1 MQVVK
6 CGMKALRRNMCIQQQ
21 TDQPLPVGLKFAC
34 KTGAC
39 LFGSQFDCELSL
51 FAIRSVFMDN
61 ALRGGLVHS
70 AYGVD
75 VSSVDC
81 GLVIG
86 SKRLVEA
93 LYRRLD
99 LGRDH
104 TITKVLF
111 RGDAHT
117 LQSGLMVC
125 QNIHPPVFY
134 SNIGDYTTQ
143 NRGLQAYLLLRTG
156 LFSQIFFRAGAH
168 TILRIPTQFKEVSP
182 CLFPFAQTLPWRH
195 MRSGSRTRKARE
207 LHPSLSGVTEES
219 EEHEGVAVTRI
230 ALTTDDAAAR
240 LEKRKGRYVTLD
252 APELSARPLDL
263 FERVSR
269 ALSNE
274 LSRLMEG
281 LGTCE
286 NVLVVGLGNRAITPD
301 SLGPRVV
308 ESIYVTRHIKQYMPD
323 ALPGP
328 VRAVSAVAPGV
339 LGVTGV
345 ETMEIVRGVVEH
357 CKPDLVIA
365 VDALASRRAA
375 RWTAKRSACR

>member
-1 MQVVK
+1 MPFSI
-6 CGMKALRRNMCIQQQ
+6 R
-21 TDQPLPVGLKFAC
+21 TDLAM
-34 KTGAC
+34 
-39 LFGSQFDCELSL
+39 E
-51 FAIRSVFMDN
+51 
-61 ALRGGLVHS
+61 
-70 AYGVD
+70 
-75 VSSVDC
+75 
-81 GLVIG
+81 
-86 SKRLVEA
+86 
-93 LYRRLD
+93 
-99 LGRDH
+99 
-104 TITKVLF
+104 
-111 RGDAHT
+111 
-117 LQSGLMVC
+117 
-125 QNIHPPVFY
+125 
-134 SNIGDYTTQ
+134 
-143 NRGLQAYLLLRTG
+143 
-156 LFSQIFFRAGAH
+156 
-168 TILRIPTQFKEVSP
+168 
-182 CLFPFAQTLPWRH
+182 
-195 MRSGSRTRKARE
+195 ARE

-286 NVLVVGLGNRAITPD
+286 NVLVVGLGNRSITPD

-375 RWTAKRSACR
+375 RISTTVQLTDAGISPGAGVGNNRTGLDRETLGVPVIAIGVPLVVFATTISQDTISLIADETGLHNDEERLKELAAKVIAEHIGELIVTPKEIDSIVADMTRIVADGINMALFGADYGEVRMLIA

>member
-1 MQVVK
+1 MPFSI
-6 CGMKALRRNMCIQQQ
+6 R
-21 TDQPLPVGLKFAC
+21 TDLAM
-34 KTGAC
+34 
-39 LFGSQFDCELSL
+39 E
-51 FAIRSVFMDN
+51 
-61 ALRGGLVHS
+61 
-70 AYGVD
+70 
-75 VSSVDC
+75 
-81 GLVIG
+81 
-86 SKRLVEA
+86 
-93 LYRRLD
+93 
-99 LGRDH
+99 
-104 TITKVLF
+104 
-111 RGDAHT
+111 
-117 LQSGLMVC
+117 
-125 QNIHPPVFY
+125 
-134 SNIGDYTTQ
+134 
-143 NRGLQAYLLLRTG
+143 
-156 LFSQIFFRAGAH
+156 
-168 TILRIPTQFKEVSP
+168 
-182 CLFPFAQTLPWRH
+182 
-195 MRSGSRTRKARE
+195 ARE

-375 RWTAKRSACR
+375 RSSTTEQLTDAGSSPGAGVGNNRTGLDRETLGVPVIAIGVPLVVFATTISQDTISLIADETGLHNDEERLKELAAKVIAEHIGELIVTPKEIDSIVADMTRIVADGINMALFGADYGEVRMLIA

>member
-1 MQVVK
+1 MPFSI
-6 CGMKALRRNMCIQQQ
+6 R
-21 TDQPLPVGLKFAC
+21 TDLAM
-34 KTGAC
+34 
-39 LFGSQFDCELSL
+39 E
-51 FAIRSVFMDN
+51 
-61 ALRGGLVHS
+61 
-70 AYGVD
+70 
-75 VSSVDC
+75 
-81 GLVIG
+81 
-86 SKRLVEA
+86 
-93 LYRRLD
+93 
-99 LGRDH
+99 
-104 TITKVLF
+104 
-111 RGDAHT
+111 
-117 LQSGLMVC
+117 
-125 QNIHPPVFY
+125 
-134 SNIGDYTTQ
+134 
-143 NRGLQAYLLLRTG
+143 
-156 LFSQIFFRAGAH
+156 
-168 TILRIPTQFKEVSP
+168 
-182 CLFPFAQTLPWRH
+182 
-195 MRSGSRTRKARE
+195 ARE

-375 RWTAKRSACR
+375 RISTTVQLTDAGISPGAGVGNNRTGLDRETLGGPVIAIGVPLVVFATTISQDTISLIADETGLHNDEERLKELAAKVIAEHIGELIVTPKEIDSIVADMTRIVAGGINMALFGADYGEVRMLIA

>member
-1 MQVVK
+1 MPFSI
-6 CGMKALRRNMCIQQQ
+6 R
-21 TDQPLPVGLKFAC
+21 TDLAM
-34 KTGAC
+34 
-39 LFGSQFDCELSL
+39 E
-51 FAIRSVFMDN
+51 
-61 ALRGGLVHS
+61 
-70 AYGVD
+70 
-75 VSSVDC
+75 
-81 GLVIG
+81 
-86 SKRLVEA
+86 
-93 LYRRLD
+93 
-99 LGRDH
+99 
-104 TITKVLF
+104 
-111 RGDAHT
+111 
-117 LQSGLMVC
+117 
-125 QNIHPPVFY
+125 
-134 SNIGDYTTQ
+134 
-143 NRGLQAYLLLRTG
+143 
-156 LFSQIFFRAGAH
+156 
-168 TILRIPTQFKEVSP
+168 
-182 CLFPFAQTLPWRH
+182 
-195 MRSGSRTRKARE
+195 ARE

-219 EEHEGVAVTRI
+219 EAHEGVAVTRI

-375 RWTAKRSACR
+375 RISTTVQLTDAGISPGAGVGNNRTGLDRETLGVPVIAIGVPLVVFATTISQDTISLIADETGLHNDEERLKELAAKVIAEHIGELIVTPKEIDSIVADMTRIVADGINMALFGADYGEVRMLIA

>member
-1 MQVVK
+1 MPFSI
-6 CGMKALRRNMCIQQQ
+6 R
-21 TDQPLPVGLKFAC
+21 TDLAM
-34 KTGAC
+34 
-39 LFGSQFDCELSL
+39 E
-51 FAIRSVFMDN
+51 
-61 ALRGGLVHS
+61 
-70 AYGVD
+70 
-75 VSSVDC
+75 
-81 GLVIG
+81 
-86 SKRLVEA
+86 
-93 LYRRLD
+93 
-99 LGRDH
+99 
-104 TITKVLF
+104 
-111 RGDAHT
+111 
-117 LQSGLMVC
+117 
-125 QNIHPPVFY
+125 
-134 SNIGDYTTQ
+134 
-143 NRGLQAYLLLRTG
+143 
-156 LFSQIFFRAGAH
+156 
-168 TILRIPTQFKEVSP
+168 
-182 CLFPFAQTLPWRH
+182 
-195 MRSGSRTRKARE
+195 ARE

-240 LEKRKGRYVTLD
+240 LEKRKGRYVTLY

-375 RWTAKRSACR
+375 RISTTVQLTDAGISPGAGVGNNRTGLDRETLGVPVIAIGVPLVVFATTISQDTISLIADETGLHNDEERLKELAAKVIAEHIGELIVTPKEIDSIVADMTRIVADGINMALFGADYGEVRMLIA

>member
-1 MQVVK
+1 MPFSI
-6 CGMKALRRNMCIQQQ
+6 R
-21 TDQPLPVGLKFAC
+21 TDLAM
-34 KTGAC
+34 
-39 LFGSQFDCELSL
+39 E
-51 FAIRSVFMDN
+51 
-61 ALRGGLVHS
+61 
-70 AYGVD
+70 
-75 VSSVDC
+75 
-81 GLVIG
+81 
-86 SKRLVEA
+86 
-93 LYRRLD
+93 
-99 LGRDH
+99 
-104 TITKVLF
+104 
-111 RGDAHT
+111 
-117 LQSGLMVC
+117 
-125 QNIHPPVFY
+125 
-134 SNIGDYTTQ
+134 
-143 NRGLQAYLLLRTG
+143 
-156 LFSQIFFRAGAH
+156 
-168 TILRIPTQFKEVSP
+168 
-182 CLFPFAQTLPWRH
+182 
-195 MRSGSRTRKARE
+195 ARE

-357 CKPDLVIA
+357 CKPYLVIA

-375 RWTAKRSACR
+375 RISTTVQLTDAGISPGAGVGNNRTGLDRETLGVPVIAIGVPLVVFATTISQDTISLIADETGLHNDEERLKELAAKVIAEHIGELIVTPKEIDSIVADMTRIVADGINMALFGADYGEVRMLIA

>member
-1 MQVVK
+1 MPFSI
-6 CGMKALRRNMCIQQQ
+6 R
-21 TDQPLPVGLKFAC
+21 TDLAM
-34 KTGAC
+34 
-39 LFGSQFDCELSL
+39 E
-51 FAIRSVFMDN
+51 
-61 ALRGGLVHS
+61 
-70 AYGVD
+70 
-75 VSSVDC
+75 
-81 GLVIG
+81 
-86 SKRLVEA
+86 
-93 LYRRLD
+93 
-99 LGRDH
+99 
-104 TITKVLF
+104 
-111 RGDAHT
+111 
-117 LQSGLMVC
+117 
-125 QNIHPPVFY
+125 
-134 SNIGDYTTQ
+134 
-143 NRGLQAYLLLRTG
+143 
-156 LFSQIFFRAGAH
+156 
-168 TILRIPTQFKEVSP
+168 
-182 CLFPFAQTLPWRH
+182 
-195 MRSGSRTRKARE
+195 ARE
-207 LHPSLSGVTEES
+207 LHPSLSGGTEES
-219 EEHEGVAVTRI
+219 EAHEGVAVTRI

-375 RWTAKRSACR
+375 RISTTVQLTDAGISPGAGVGNNRTGLDRETLGVPVIAIGVPLVVFATTISQDTISLIADETGLHNDEERLKELAAKVIAEHIGELIVTPKEIDSIVADMTRIVADGINMALFGADYGEVRMLIA

>member
-1 MQVVK
+1 MPFSI
-6 CGMKALRRNMCIQQQ
+6 R
-21 TDQPLPVGLKFAC
+21 TDLAM
-34 KTGAC
+34 
-39 LFGSQFDCELSL
+39 E
-51 FAIRSVFMDN
+51 
-61 ALRGGLVHS
+61 
-70 AYGVD
+70 
-75 VSSVDC
+75 
-81 GLVIG
+81 
-86 SKRLVEA
+86 
-93 LYRRLD
+93 
-99 LGRDH
+99 
-104 TITKVLF
+104 
-111 RGDAHT
+111 
-117 LQSGLMVC
+117 
-125 QNIHPPVFY
+125 
-134 SNIGDYTTQ
+134 
-143 NRGLQAYLLLRTG
+143 
-156 LFSQIFFRAGAH
+156 
-168 TILRIPTQFKEVSP
+168 
-182 CLFPFAQTLPWRH
+182 
-195 MRSGSRTRKARE
+195 ARE
-207 LHPSLSGVTEES
+207 LHPSLSGVTEET

-375 RWTAKRSACR
+375 RISTTVQLTDAGISPGAGVGNNRTGLDRETLGVPVIAIGVPLVVFATTISQDTISLIADETGLHNDEERLKELAAKVIAEHIGELIVTPKEIDSIVADMTRIVADGINMALFGADYGEVRMLIA

>member
-1 MQVVK
+1 MPFSI
-6 CGMKALRRNMCIQQQ
+6 R
-21 TDQPLPVGLKFAC
+21 TDLAM
-34 KTGAC
+34 
-39 LFGSQFDCELSL
+39 E
-51 FAIRSVFMDN
+51 
-61 ALRGGLVHS
+61 
-70 AYGVD
+70 
-75 VSSVDC
+75 
-81 GLVIG
+81 
-86 SKRLVEA
+86 
-93 LYRRLD
+93 
-99 LGRDH
+99 
-104 TITKVLF
+104 
-111 RGDAHT
+111 
-117 LQSGLMVC
+117 
-125 QNIHPPVFY
+125 
-134 SNIGDYTTQ
+134 
-143 NRGLQAYLLLRTG
+143 
-156 LFSQIFFRAGAH
+156 
-168 TILRIPTQFKEVSP
+168 
-182 CLFPFAQTLPWRH
+182 
-195 MRSGSRTRKARE
+195 ARE

-375 RWTAKRSACR
+375 RISTTVQLTDAGISPGAGVGNNRTGLDRETLGVPVIAIGVPLVVFATTISQDTISLIADGTGLHNDEERLKELAAKVIAEHIGELIVTPKEIDSIVADMTRIVADGINMALFGADYGEVRMLIA

>member
-1 MQVVK
+1 MPFSI
-6 CGMKALRRNMCIQQQ
+6 R
-21 TDQPLPVGLKFAC
+21 TDLAM
-34 KTGAC
+34 
-39 LFGSQFDCELSL
+39 E
-51 FAIRSVFMDN
+51 
-61 ALRGGLVHS
+61 
-70 AYGVD
+70 
-75 VSSVDC
+75 
-81 GLVIG
+81 
-86 SKRLVEA
+86 
-93 LYRRLD
+93 
-99 LGRDH
+99 
-104 TITKVLF
+104 
-111 RGDAHT
+111 
-117 LQSGLMVC
+117 
-125 QNIHPPVFY
+125 
-134 SNIGDYTTQ
+134 
-143 NRGLQAYLLLRTG
+143 
-156 LFSQIFFRAGAH
+156 
-168 TILRIPTQFKEVSP
+168 
-182 CLFPFAQTLPWRH
+182 
-195 MRSGSRTRKARE
+195 ARE

-375 RWTAKRSACR
+375 RISTTVQLTDAGISPGAGVGNNRTGLDRETLGVPVIAIGVPLVVFATTISQDTISLLADETGLHNDEERLKELAAKVIAEHIGELIVTPKEIDSIVADMTRIVADGINMALFGADYGEVRMLIA

>member
-1 MQVVK
+1 MPFSI
-6 CGMKALRRNMCIQQQ
+6 R
-21 TDQPLPVGLKFAC
+21 TDLAM
-34 KTGAC
+34 
-39 LFGSQFDCELSL
+39 E
-51 FAIRSVFMDN
+51 
-61 ALRGGLVHS
+61 
-70 AYGVD
+70 
-75 VSSVDC
+75 
-81 GLVIG
+81 
-86 SKRLVEA
+86 
-93 LYRRLD
+93 
-99 LGRDH
+99 
-104 TITKVLF
+104 
-111 RGDAHT
+111 
-117 LQSGLMVC
+117 
-125 QNIHPPVFY
+125 
-134 SNIGDYTTQ
+134 
-143 NRGLQAYLLLRTG
+143 
-156 LFSQIFFRAGAH
+156 
-168 TILRIPTQFKEVSP
+168 
-182 CLFPFAQTLPWRH
+182 
-195 MRSGSRTRKARE
+195 ARE

-308 ESIYVTRHIKQYMPD
+308 ESIYVPRHIKHYMPD

-375 RWTAKRSACR
+375 RISTTVQLTDAGISPGAGVGNNRTGLDRETLGVPVIAIGVPLVVFATTISQDTISLIADETGLHNDEERLKELAAKVIAEHIGELIVTPKEIDSIVADMTRIVADGINMALFGADYGEVRMLIA

>member
-1 MQVVK
+1 MPFSI
-6 CGMKALRRNMCIQQQ
+6 R
-21 TDQPLPVGLKFAC
+21 TDLAM
-34 KTGAC
+34 
-39 LFGSQFDCELSL
+39 E
-51 FAIRSVFMDN
+51 
-61 ALRGGLVHS
+61 
-70 AYGVD
+70 
-75 VSSVDC
+75 
-81 GLVIG
+81 
-86 SKRLVEA
+86 
-93 LYRRLD
+93 
-99 LGRDH
+99 
-104 TITKVLF
+104 
-111 RGDAHT
+111 
-117 LQSGLMVC
+117 
-125 QNIHPPVFY
+125 
-134 SNIGDYTTQ
+134 
-143 NRGLQAYLLLRTG
+143 
-156 LFSQIFFRAGAH
+156 
-168 TILRIPTQFKEVSP
+168 
-182 CLFPFAQTLPWRH
+182 
-195 MRSGSRTRKARE
+195 ARE

-345 ETMEIVRGVVEH
+345 ETMEIVRDVVKH

-375 RWTAKRSACR
+375 RISTTVQLTDAGISPGAGVGNNRTGLDRETLGVPVIAIGVPLVVFATTISQDTISLIADETGLHNDEERLKELAAKVIAEHIGELIVTPKEIDSIVADMTRIVADGINMALFGADYGEVRMLIA

>member
-1 MQVVK
+1 
-6 CGMKALRRNMCIQQQ
+6 MKADIR
-21 TDQPLPVGLKFAC
+21 TDLAM
-34 KTGAC
+34 
-39 LFGSQFDCELSL
+39 E
-51 FAIRSVFMDN
+51 
-61 ALRGGLVHS
+61 
-70 AYGVD
+70 
-75 VSSVDC
+75 
-81 GLVIG
+81 
-86 SKRLVEA
+86 
-93 LYRRLD
+93 
-99 LGRDH
+99 
-104 TITKVLF
+104 
-111 RGDAHT
+111 
-117 LQSGLMVC
+117 
-125 QNIHPPVFY
+125 
-134 SNIGDYTTQ
+134 
-143 NRGLQAYLLLRTG
+143 
-156 LFSQIFFRAGAH
+156 
-168 TILRIPTQFKEVSP
+168 
-182 CLFPFAQTLPWRH
+182 
-195 MRSGSRTRKARE
+195 ARE

-375 RWTAKRSACR
+375 RISTTVQLTDAGISPGAGVGNNRTGLDRETLGVPVIAIGVPLVVFATTISQDTISLIADETGLHNDEERLKELAAKVIAEHIGELIVTPKEIDSIVADMTRIVADGINMALFGADYGEVRMLIA

>member
-1 MQVVK
+1 MPFSI
-6 CGMKALRRNMCIQQQ
+6 R
-21 TDQPLPVGLKFAC
+21 TDLAM
-34 KTGAC
+34 
-39 LFGSQFDCELSL
+39 E
-51 FAIRSVFMDN
+51 
-61 ALRGGLVHS
+61 
-70 AYGVD
+70 
-75 VSSVDC
+75 
-81 GLVIG
+81 
-86 SKRLVEA
+86 
-93 LYRRLD
+93 
-99 LGRDH
+99 
-104 TITKVLF
+104 
-111 RGDAHT
+111 
-117 LQSGLMVC
+117 
-125 QNIHPPVFY
+125 
-134 SNIGDYTTQ
+134 
-143 NRGLQAYLLLRTG
+143 
-156 LFSQIFFRAGAH
+156 
-168 TILRIPTQFKEVSP
+168 
-182 CLFPFAQTLPWRH
+182 
-195 MRSGSRTRKARE
+195 ARE

-365 VDALASRRAA
+365 VDALASRRSARISTTVQLTDAGISPGAGVGNNRTGLDRETLGVPVIAIGVPLVVFATTISQDTISLIADETGLHNDEERLKELAA
-375 RWTAKRSACR
+375 KVIAEHIGELIVTPKEIDSIVADMTRIVADGINMALFGADYGEVRMLIA

>member
-1 MQVVK
+1 MPFSI
-6 CGMKALRRNMCIQQQ
+6 R
-21 TDQPLPVGLKFAC
+21 TDLAM
-34 KTGAC
+34 
-39 LFGSQFDCELSL
+39 E
-51 FAIRSVFMDN
+51 
-61 ALRGGLVHS
+61 
-70 AYGVD
+70 
-75 VSSVDC
+75 
-81 GLVIG
+81 
-86 SKRLVEA
+86 
-93 LYRRLD
+93 
-99 LGRDH
+99 
-104 TITKVLF
+104 
-111 RGDAHT
+111 
-117 LQSGLMVC
+117 
-125 QNIHPPVFY
+125 
-134 SNIGDYTTQ
+134 
-143 NRGLQAYLLLRTG
+143 
-156 LFSQIFFRAGAH
+156 
-168 TILRIPTQFKEVSP
+168 
-182 CLFPFAQTLPWRH
+182 
-195 MRSGSRTRKARE
+195 ARE

-281 LGTCE
+281 LGTFE

-375 RWTAKRSACR
+375 RISTTVQLTDAGISPGAGVGNNRTGLDRETLGVPVIAIGVPLVVFATTISQDTISLIADETGLHNDEERLKELAAKVIAEHIGELIVTPKEIDSIVADMTRIVADGINMALFGADYGEVRMLIA

>member
-1 MQVVK
+1 MPFSI
-6 CGMKALRRNMCIQQQ
+6 R
-21 TDQPLPVGLKFAC
+21 TDLAM
-34 KTGAC
+34 
-39 LFGSQFDCELSL
+39 E
-51 FAIRSVFMDN
+51 
-61 ALRGGLVHS
+61 
-70 AYGVD
+70 
-75 VSSVDC
+75 
-81 GLVIG
+81 
-86 SKRLVEA
+86 
-93 LYRRLD
+93 
-99 LGRDH
+99 
-104 TITKVLF
+104 
-111 RGDAHT
+111 
-117 LQSGLMVC
+117 
-125 QNIHPPVFY
+125 
-134 SNIGDYTTQ
+134 
-143 NRGLQAYLLLRTG
+143 
-156 LFSQIFFRAGAH
+156 
-168 TILRIPTQFKEVSP
+168 
-182 CLFPFAQTLPWRH
+182 
-195 MRSGSRTRKARE
+195 ARE

-375 RWTAKRSACR
+375 RISTTVQLTDAGISPGAGVGNNRTGLDRETLGVPVIAIGVPLVVFATTISQDTISLIADETGLHNDEERLKELAAKVIAEHIGELIVTPKEIDSIVADGINMALFGADYGEVRMLIA

>member
-1 MQVVK
+1 MPFSI
-6 CGMKALRRNMCIQQQ
+6 R
-21 TDQPLPVGLKFAC
+21 TDLAM
-34 KTGAC
+34 
-39 LFGSQFDCELSL
+39 E
-51 FAIRSVFMDN
+51 
-61 ALRGGLVHS
+61 
-70 AYGVD
+70 
-75 VSSVDC
+75 
-81 GLVIG
+81 
-86 SKRLVEA
+86 
-93 LYRRLD
+93 
-99 LGRDH
+99 
-104 TITKVLF
+104 
-111 RGDAHT
+111 
-117 LQSGLMVC
+117 
-125 QNIHPPVFY
+125 
-134 SNIGDYTTQ
+134 
-143 NRGLQAYLLLRTG
+143 
-156 LFSQIFFRAGAH
+156 
-168 TILRIPTQFKEVSP
+168 
-182 CLFPFAQTLPWRH
+182 
-195 MRSGSRTRKARE
+195 ARE

-274 LSRLMEG
+274 LSRLMED

-375 RWTAKRSACR
+375 RISTTVQLTDAGISPGAGVGNNRTGLDRETLGVPVIAIGVPLVVFATTISQDTISLIADETGLHNDEERLKELAAKVIAEHIGELIVTPKEIDSIVADMTRIVADGINMALFGADYGEVRMLIA

>member
-1 MQVVK
+1 MPFSI
-6 CGMKALRRNMCIQQQ
+6 R
-21 TDQPLPVGLKFAC
+21 TDLAM
-34 KTGAC
+34 
-39 LFGSQFDCELSL
+39 E
-51 FAIRSVFMDN
+51 
-61 ALRGGLVHS
+61 
-70 AYGVD
+70 
-75 VSSVDC
+75 
-81 GLVIG
+81 
-86 SKRLVEA
+86 
-93 LYRRLD
+93 
-99 LGRDH
+99 
-104 TITKVLF
+104 
-111 RGDAHT
+111 
-117 LQSGLMVC
+117 
-125 QNIHPPVFY
+125 
-134 SNIGDYTTQ
+134 
-143 NRGLQAYLLLRTG
+143 
-156 LFSQIFFRAGAH
+156 
-168 TILRIPTQFKEVSP
+168 
-182 CLFPFAQTLPWRH
+182 
-195 MRSGSRTRKARE
+195 ARE

-357 CKPDLVIA
+357 CKPEIG
-365 VDALASRRAA
+365 RAHV
-375 RWTAKRSACR
+375 

>member
-1 MQVVK
+1 MPFSI
-6 CGMKALRRNMCIQQQ
+6 R
-21 TDQPLPVGLKFAC
+21 TDLAM
-34 KTGAC
+34 
-39 LFGSQFDCELSL
+39 E
-51 FAIRSVFMDN
+51 
-61 ALRGGLVHS
+61 
-70 AYGVD
+70 
-75 VSSVDC
+75 
-81 GLVIG
+81 
-86 SKRLVEA
+86 
-93 LYRRLD
+93 
-99 LGRDH
+99 
-104 TITKVLF
+104 
-111 RGDAHT
+111 
-117 LQSGLMVC
+117 
-125 QNIHPPVFY
+125 
-134 SNIGDYTTQ
+134 
-143 NRGLQAYLLLRTG
+143 
-156 LFSQIFFRAGAH
+156 
-168 TILRIPTQFKEVSP
+168 
-182 CLFPFAQTLPWRH
+182 
-195 MRSGSRTRKARE
+195 ARE

-375 RWTAKRSACR
+375 RISTTVQLTDAGISPGAGVGNNRTGLDRETLGVPVIAIGVPLVVFATTISQDTISLIADETGLHNDEGRLKELAAKVIAEHIGELIVTPKEIDSIVADMTRIVADGINMALFGADYGEVRMLIA

>member
-1 MQVVK
+1 MPFSI
-6 CGMKALRRNMCIQQQ
+6 R
-21 TDQPLPVGLKFAC
+21 TDLAM
-34 KTGAC
+34 
-39 LFGSQFDCELSL
+39 E
-51 FAIRSVFMDN
+51 
-61 ALRGGLVHS
+61 
-70 AYGVD
+70 
-75 VSSVDC
+75 
-81 GLVIG
+81 
-86 SKRLVEA
+86 
-93 LYRRLD
+93 
-99 LGRDH
+99 
-104 TITKVLF
+104 
-111 RGDAHT
+111 
-117 LQSGLMVC
+117 
-125 QNIHPPVFY
+125 
-134 SNIGDYTTQ
+134 
-143 NRGLQAYLLLRTG
+143 
-156 LFSQIFFRAGAH
+156 
-168 TILRIPTQFKEVSP
+168 
-182 CLFPFAQTLPWRH
+182 
-195 MRSGSRTRKARE
+195 ARE

-365 VDALASRRAA
+365 VDALDSRRAA
-375 RWTAKRSACR
+375 RISTTVQLTDAGISPGAGVGNNRTGLDRETLGVPVIAIGVPLVVFATTISQDTISLIADETGLHNDEERLKELAAKVIAEHIGELIVTPKEIDSIVADMTRIVADGINMALFGADYGEVRMLIA

>member
-1 MQVVK
+1 MPFSI
-6 CGMKALRRNMCIQQQ
+6 R
-21 TDQPLPVGLKFAC
+21 TDLAM
-34 KTGAC
+34 
-39 LFGSQFDCELSL
+39 E
-51 FAIRSVFMDN
+51 
-61 ALRGGLVHS
+61 
-70 AYGVD
+70 
-75 VSSVDC
+75 
-81 GLVIG
+81 
-86 SKRLVEA
+86 
-93 LYRRLD
+93 
-99 LGRDH
+99 
-104 TITKVLF
+104 
-111 RGDAHT
+111 
-117 LQSGLMVC
+117 
-125 QNIHPPVFY
+125 
-134 SNIGDYTTQ
+134 
-143 NRGLQAYLLLRTG
+143 
-156 LFSQIFFRAGAH
+156 
-168 TILRIPTQFKEVSP
+168 
-182 CLFPFAQTLPWRH
+182 
-195 MRSGSRTRKARE
+195 ARE

-240 LEKRKGRYVTLD
+240 LDKRKGRYVTLD

-375 RWTAKRSACR
+375 RISTTVQLTDAGISPGAGVGNNRTGLDRETLGVPVIAIGVPLVVFATTISQDTISLIADETGLHNDEERLKELAAKVIAEHIGELIVTPKEIDSIVADMTRIVADGINMALFGADYGEVRMLIA

>member
-1 MQVVK
+1 MPFSI
-6 CGMKALRRNMCIQQQ
+6 R
-21 TDQPLPVGLKFAC
+21 TDLAM
-34 KTGAC
+34 
-39 LFGSQFDCELSL
+39 E
-51 FAIRSVFMDN
+51 
-61 ALRGGLVHS
+61 
-70 AYGVD
+70 
-75 VSSVDC
+75 
-81 GLVIG
+81 
-86 SKRLVEA
+86 
-93 LYRRLD
+93 
-99 LGRDH
+99 
-104 TITKVLF
+104 
-111 RGDAHT
+111 
-117 LQSGLMVC
+117 
-125 QNIHPPVFY
+125 
-134 SNIGDYTTQ
+134 
-143 NRGLQAYLLLRTG
+143 
-156 LFSQIFFRAGAH
+156 
-168 TILRIPTQFKEVSP
+168 
-182 CLFPFAQTLPWRH
+182 
-195 MRSGSRTRKARE
+195 ARE

-375 RWTAKRSACR
+375 RISTTVQLTDAGISPGAGVGNNRTGLDRETLGVPVIAIGVPLVVFATTISQDTISLIADETGLHNDEERLKELAAKVIAEHIGELIVTPKEIDSIVADMTRIVADGINVALFGADYGEVRMLIA

>member
-1 MQVVK
+1 MP
-6 CGMKALRRNMCIQQQ
+6 LSIR
-21 TDQPLPVGLKFAC
+21 TDLAM
-34 KTGAC
+34 
-39 LFGSQFDCELSL
+39 E
-51 FAIRSVFMDN
+51 
-61 ALRGGLVHS
+61 
-70 AYGVD
+70 
-75 VSSVDC
+75 
-81 GLVIG
+81 
-86 SKRLVEA
+86 
-93 LYRRLD
+93 
-99 LGRDH
+99 
-104 TITKVLF
+104 
-111 RGDAHT
+111 
-117 LQSGLMVC
+117 
-125 QNIHPPVFY
+125 
-134 SNIGDYTTQ
+134 
-143 NRGLQAYLLLRTG
+143 
-156 LFSQIFFRAGAH
+156 
-168 TILRIPTQFKEVSP
+168 
-182 CLFPFAQTLPWRH
+182 
-195 MRSGSRTRKARE
+195 ARE

-375 RWTAKRSACR
+375 RISTTVQLTDAGISPGAGVGNNRTGLDRETLGVPVIAIGVPLVVFATTISQDTISLIADETGLHNDEERLKELAAKVIAEHIGELIVTPKEIDSIVADMTRIVADGINMALFGADYGEVRMLIA

>member
-1 MQVVK
+1 MPFSI
-6 CGMKALRRNMCIQQQ
+6 R
-21 TDQPLPVGLKFAC
+21 TDLAM
-34 KTGAC
+34 
-39 LFGSQFDCELSL
+39 E
-51 FAIRSVFMDN
+51 
-61 ALRGGLVHS
+61 
-70 AYGVD
+70 
-75 VSSVDC
+75 
-81 GLVIG
+81 
-86 SKRLVEA
+86 
-93 LYRRLD
+93 
-99 LGRDH
+99 
-104 TITKVLF
+104 
-111 RGDAHT
+111 
-117 LQSGLMVC
+117 
-125 QNIHPPVFY
+125 
-134 SNIGDYTTQ
+134 
-143 NRGLQAYLLLRTG
+143 
-156 LFSQIFFRAGAH
+156 
-168 TILRIPTQFKEVSP
+168 
-182 CLFPFAQTLPWRH
+182 
-195 MRSGSRTRKARE
+195 ARE

-375 RWTAKRSACR
+375 RISTTVQLTDAGISPGAGVGNNRTGLDRETLGVPVIAIGVPLVEFATPISQDTISLIADETGLHNDEERLKELAAKVIAEHIGELIVTPKEIDSIVADMTRIVADGINMALFGADYGEVRMLIA

>member
-1 MQVVK
+1 MPFSI
-6 CGMKALRRNMCIQQQ
+6 R
-21 TDQPLPVGLKFAC
+21 TDLAM
-34 KTGAC
+34 
-39 LFGSQFDCELSL
+39 E
-51 FAIRSVFMDN
+51 
-61 ALRGGLVHS
+61 
-70 AYGVD
+70 
-75 VSSVDC
+75 
-81 GLVIG
+81 
-86 SKRLVEA
+86 
-93 LYRRLD
+93 
-99 LGRDH
+99 
-104 TITKVLF
+104 
-111 RGDAHT
+111 
-117 LQSGLMVC
+117 
-125 QNIHPPVFY
+125 
-134 SNIGDYTTQ
+134 
-143 NRGLQAYLLLRTG
+143 
-156 LFSQIFFRAGAH
+156 
-168 TILRIPTQFKEVSP
+168 
-182 CLFPFAQTLPWRH
+182 
-195 MRSGSRTRKARE
+195 ARE

-252 APELSARPLDL
+252 APERPLDL

-375 RWTAKRSACR
+375 RISTTVQLTDAGISPGAGVGNNRTGLDRETLGVPVIAIGVPLVVFATTISQDTISLIADETGLHNDEERLKELAAKVIAEHIGELIVTPKEIDSIVADMTRIVADGINMALFGADYGEVRMLIA

>member
-1 MQVVK
+1 MPFSI
-6 CGMKALRRNMCIQQQ
+6 R
-21 TDQPLPVGLKFAC
+21 TDLAM
-34 KTGAC
+34 
-39 LFGSQFDCELSL
+39 E
-51 FAIRSVFMDN
+51 
-61 ALRGGLVHS
+61 
-70 AYGVD
+70 
-75 VSSVDC
+75 
-81 GLVIG
+81 
-86 SKRLVEA
+86 
-93 LYRRLD
+93 
-99 LGRDH
+99 
-104 TITKVLF
+104 
-111 RGDAHT
+111 
-117 LQSGLMVC
+117 
-125 QNIHPPVFY
+125 
-134 SNIGDYTTQ
+134 
-143 NRGLQAYLLLRTG
+143 
-156 LFSQIFFRAGAH
+156 
-168 TILRIPTQFKEVSP
+168 
-182 CLFPFAQTLPWRH
+182 
-195 MRSGSRTRKARE
+195 ARE

-375 RWTAKRSACR
+375 RISTTVQLTDAGISPGAGVGNNRTGLDRETLGVPVIAIGVPLVVFATTISQDTISLIADETGLHNDEDRLKELAAKVIAEHIGELIVTPKEIDSIVADMTRIVADGINMALFGADYGEVRMLIA